1 VTDLAEEINAVGWTA
16 FGVAWTR
23 ARESVRADRLF
34 DDPLAAE
41 FVAAVAPHA
50 PTEIPPIDGPEQ
62 DGFLHLLADFIAIRT
77 RFFDDYFAEAAKAG
91 VRQMVILAAGLD
103 ARAYRLDWPAGTTAF
118 EVDQPVMLRFKQR
131 VLHASGQRPTCE
143 RVTVGA
149 DLREDWLPPLRA
161 AGLRTDEPIAWSVE
175 GLLPYLGDDGAQ
187 RLLRELTAASAEGS
201 RLATEHVRMDLS
213 ELPMFAEAAQ
223 GIDAAPK
230 RLWPGD
236 LAAEPAEWLTGEGWR
251 AHASDPAGLA
261 VQYGRKVPRVLDP
274 AFGGAPYSVLVSSTR

>member
-1 VTDLAEEINAVGWTA
+1 VTEPAEEINAVGWTA

-41 FVAAVAPHA
+41 FIAAVAPYA

-77 RFFDDYFAEAAKAG
+77 RFFDDFFAEAAEAG
-91 VRQMVILAAGLD
+91 ARQLVILAAGLD
-103 ARAYRLDWPAGTTAF
+103 ARAYRLDWPERTTVF
-118 EVDQPVMLRFKQR
+118 EVDQPVLLRFKQR
-131 VLHASGQRPTCE
+131 VLDASGQGPNCA

-149 DLREDWLPPLRA
+149 DLREDWLPLLRA
-161 AGLRTDEPIAWSVE
+161 AGLRTDEPIAWSAE
-175 GLLPYLGDDGAQ
+175 GLLPYLGNDGAQ
-187 RLLRELTAASAEGS
+187 RLLRELTACSVQGS

-223 GIDAAPK
+223 GIDATPK

-236 LAAEPAEWLTGEGWR
+236 LDAEPAEWLIGEGWR
-251 AHASDPAGLA
+251 ARASEPAELA
-261 VQYGRKVPRVLDP
+261 VDYGRKVPRVLDP

>member
-1 VTDLAEEINAVGWTA
+1 MTDLAEEINAVGWTA

-23 ARESVRADRLF
+23 ARESTRADRLF
-34 DDPLAAE
+34 DDPLAGK
-41 FVAAVAPHA
+41 FLAAVAPYA
-50 PTEIPPIDGPEQ
+50 PTEIPPVDGPEQ

-91 VRQMVILAAGLD
+91 VRQLVILAAGLD
-103 ARAYRLDWPAGTTAF
+103 ARAYRLGWPAGSTVF
-118 EVDQPVMLRFKQR
+118 ELDQPVMLRFKQR
-131 VLHASGQRPTCE
+131 VLDASGQEPNCA

-149 DLREDWLPPLRA
+149 DLRADWLTPLRA
-161 AGLRTDEPIAWSVE
+161 AGLRTDEPIAWSAE

-187 RLLRELTAASAEGS
+187 QLLRELTAASAEGS

-213 ELPMFAEAAQ
+213 ELPMFAGAAQ

-236 LAAEPAEWLTGEGWR
+236 LTDEPSGWLRGEGWR
-251 AHASDPAGLA
+251 AHATDPAA
-261 VQYGRKVPRVLDP
+261 IAAEYGRAVPRVLDP